1 VYGLGELALPVGLRQ
16 RVGEGR
22 VAGFDAGDRGPS
34 RLGGGEEFG
43 APVGG
48 VGPVLGEPV
57 VDQQVGD
64 PLHALPGDPH
74 RAGDAGHRQRVAED
88 RAEHLPPG
96 GGEPGGA
103 GQLLRDGEELAV
115 EPEDPEGA
123 AAQQLLA
130 PQRVPV
136 RGSPP
141 SQQPVASPSS
151 PSTLPARPT
160 TCRGIGPPTE
170 QDADTASASRTFTL
184 TGMTPQTDPRAGAA
198 VKAADRAHV
207 FHSWSAQELI
217 DPLAV
222 AGAEGSYFW
231 DYDGNRYLDL
241 TSGLVYTNI
250 GYQHPKVVA
259 AIQEQ
264 AARLT
269 TFAPAF
275 AVEARSEAA
284 RLIAERTPGDLDK
297 IFFTNGGADAVE
309 HAVRMAR
316 LHTGRAKV
324 LSAYRSYHG
333 GTQQA
338 VNLTGDPRRWASDTA
353 TAGVVHFWAPFLYR
367 SRFYAETEEQETAR
381 ALEHLETT
389 IAFEGPATIAAIIL
403 ETIPGT
409 AGIMVP
415 PPGYLAGVREICDRH
430 GIVFVLDEVMAGFG
444 RTGEWFAADLFGVVP
459 DLMTFAKGVNSGYV
473 PLGGV
478 AISGA
483 IADTFGKRPYPGG
496 LTYSGHPL
504 ACAAAVATIQVMAE
518 EGVVENAERL
528 GASVVEPGL
537 RALAERHPSVG
548 EVRGVG
554 MFWAVELVKNRE
566 TREPLVPY
574 NAAGEANAPMAAFGA
589 AAKKAGVWPFVNM
602 NRTHFVPPLN
612 VSESEVKE
620 GLAALDKALSAADEF
635 TA

>member
-1 VYGLGELALPVGLRQ
+1 
-16 RVGEGR
+16 
-22 VAGFDAGDRGPS
+22 
-34 RLGGGEEFG
+34 
-43 APVGG
+43 
-48 VGPVLGEPV
+48 
-57 VDQQVGD
+57 
-64 PLHALPGDPH
+64 
-74 RAGDAGHRQRVAED
+74 
-88 RAEHLPPG
+88 
-96 GGEPGGA
+96 
-103 GQLLRDGEELAV
+103 
-115 EPEDPEGA
+115 
-123 AAQQLLA
+123 
-130 PQRVPV
+130 
-136 RGSPP
+136 
-141 SQQPVASPSS
+141 
-151 PSTLPARPT
+151 
-160 TCRGIGPPTE
+160 
-170 QDADTASASRTFTL
+170 
-184 TGMTPQTDPRAGAA
+184 MTPQPNPEAGAA

-231 DYDGNRYLDL
+231 DYDGRRYLDF

-264 AARLT
+264 AARMT

-309 HAVRMAR
+309 HALRMAR
-316 LHTGRAKV
+316 LHTGRPKV

-338 VNLTGDPRRWASDTA
+338 VNVTGDPRRWASDSA

-367 SRFYAETEEQETAR
+367 SRFYAETEEQECAR

-389 IAFEGPATIAAIIL
+389 IAFEGPSTVAAIIL

-409 AGIMVP
+409 AGVMPP
-415 PPGYLAGVREICDRH
+415 PPGYLAGVRALCDKY
-430 GIVFVLDEVMAGFG
+430 GIVLVLDEVMAGFG
-444 RTGEWFAADLFGVVP
+444 RTGTWFAADLYDVVP

-478 AISGA
+478 AISA
-483 IADTFGKRPYPGG
+483 EIAATFATRAYPGG

-504 ACAAAVATIQVMAE
+504 ACAAAVATINVMEE
-518 EGVVENAERL
+518 EGLVENAASL
-528 GASVVEPGL
+528 GASVVGPGL
-537 RALAERHPSVG
+537 RELAERHPSVG
-548 EVRGVG
+548 EVRGTG
-554 MFWAVELVKNRE
+554 MFWAVELVRDRE

-574 NAAGEANAPMAAFGA
+574 NASGEANAPMAAFAA
-589 AAKKAGVWPFVNM
+589 AAKKAGLWPFVNM
-602 NRTHFVPPLN
+602 NRTHVVPPLN
-612 VSESEVKE
+612 TGEAELKE
-620 GLAALDKALSAADEF
+620 GLAALDAALSVADDEHVR
-635 TA
+635 